1 MPIVLKGFNHAGF
14 ACDDIERTRVL
25 CEEVLGLEPVPSLAT
40 GFKGFTLAWYRDADG
55 NEYHVSARI
64 PDLPEQLGWTTDFNP
79 SLHQHVAFE
88 VESLDEAKAELERHG
103 FAYFEFRG
111 EGIQTRNQLY
121 VQVEESGQMLELF
134 ETRPGVEPQWAPP
147 EATR

>member
-40 GFKGFTLAWYRDADG
+40 GFKGFRLAWYRDADG

-64 PDLPEQLGWTTDFNP
+64 PDLPEKLGSSSDFNP
-79 SLHQHVAFE
+79 SMHQHVAFE
-88 VESLDEAKAELERHG
+88 VEDLEDAKAHLERHG
-103 FAYFEFRG
+103 FDYHEMTG
-111 EGIQTRNQLY
+111 EGIQVRKQLY
-121 VQVEESGQMLELF
+121 VQVEESGQVLELF
-134 ETRPGVEPQWAPP
+134 ETRPDVEPQYAPP